1 MTTSV
6 GNLTLSAA
14 GNVLIN
20 TAADNSDITLT
31 PHGTGDV
38 NLAGDTVVVGDS
50 AAATIKSDGAG
61 TLTVTTGGTTILFF
75 LRRWNKQWKYYYY

>member
-1 MTTSV
+1 MLEEASNLTTDV

-20 TAADNSDITLT
+20 IVDNSDITL

-50 AAATIKSDGAG
+50 AAAAA
-61 TLTVTTGGTTILFF
+61 TTFVLVH
-75 LRRWNKQWKYYYY
+75 